1 MTRPEGRSVEFWRFG
16 GTPQPATEIGRI
28 ARRFEELGWDGLV
41 VGEDHG
47 VLPDPYVTLA
57 LAAAAT
63 SRLRLGT
70 GVSVPIRHP
79 FVAANAIATLHAASG
94 GRTLFSFGRGDGG
107 LASVG
112 QAPISVGKFD
122 EYIQRV
128 QRYLRREE
136 VPVGDGTSSLSKL
149 FEYDPSLSGP
159 KPPVDVSATG
169 PKVTEVAVRQ
179 ADSITFAVGADVARL
194 RERIEHVKAARE
206 SASLDPASFRVGCY
220 IPAAVVTNGDRA
232 KARNVIRGAVLRHAR
247 FSAFD
252 GKVLDDVVEADQAA
266 ILRAVDV
273 TRDHGRR
280 RPKTA
285 DFAVATVLDDEF
297 VDRFAIVGTPDEC
310 AERFSAIIATG
321 VDRIVV
327 LTRVPTTDPGEENS
341 ARLAQQVFPL
351 IR

>member
-1 MTRPEGRSVEFWRFG
+1 M
-16 GTPQPATEIGRI
+16 GRI
-28 ARRFEELGWDGLV
+28 AQRFEELGWDGLV

-47 VLPDPYVTLA
+47 VLPDPYVTLS

-63 SRLRLGT
+63 SRIKLGT

-112 QAPISVGKFD
+112 QPPISVGAFE
-122 EYIQRV
+122 EYIERV
-128 QRYLRREE
+128 QRYLRRED
-136 VPVGDGTSSLSKL
+136 VPAGDGSSSLSKL

-169 PKVTEVAVRQ
+169 PKVIDVAVRQ

-194 RERIEHVKAARE
+194 RERIERVRAARR
-206 SASLDPASFRVGCY
+206 SAGLDAASFRVGCY
-220 IPAAVVTNGDRA
+220 VPAAVATNGDRGN
-232 KARNVIRGAVLRHAR
+232 ARDVIRGAVLRHAR

-252 GKVLDDVVEADQAA
+252 GKVLDDVEAADRAA
-266 ILRAVDV
+266 ILRAVEV
-273 TRDHGRR
+273 TRDHGRH

-285 DFAVATVLDDEF
+285 DFAVADVLDDEF
-297 VDRFAIVGTPDEC
+297 VDRFAIVGNPEEC
-310 AERFSAIIATG
+310 AERFSAIMATG